1 MLDWIQVQSEY
12 DELIQKLSVASNM
25 DMRERAAL
33 QKKASFYSNILNL
46 HNRID
51 EFEKNIKQCQSQLAT
66 EHGEMKE
73 LYQEEIAESTKGLN
87 EVQSELDDILYPV
100 DERDTK
106 SVFLEIRAGAG
117 GQEAALF
124 AAELYDMYSRYAE
137 SRHWNVSIVDFSTT
151 DLGGYK
157 DLVANIEGKNVF
169 KYLKHESGVHR
180 VQRVPKTETAGRVHT
195 STVTVAVLPEVDD
208 VDININQAD
217 LRVDTYRAGGA
228 GGQHVNK
235 TDSAVRLTHI
245 PTGLVVCCQDERSQ
259 IKNRAKAMKV
269 LQARLFEFER
279 EKRETIEREQRK
291 AQVGTGERSEKIRT
305 YNFPQ
310 NRITDHRTEV
320 TLKKLDIIM
329 QGGALDELI
338 NPLIELEK
346 TQRRAKGI
354 VFQK

>member
-12 DELIQKLSVASNM
+12 DELVKKLSQAGNL
-25 DMRERAAL
+25 DMRERADL
-33 QKKASFYSNILNL
+33 QRKSSFYSNILNL
-46 HNRID
+46 HGQID
-51 EFEKNIKQCQSQLAT
+51 ELEKNIKQCQSQLEN
-66 EHGEMKE
+66 EHGDMKE
-73 LYQEEIAESTKGLN
+73 LYQEEISELSGNLN
-87 EVQSELDDILYPV
+87 VVQSELDDILYPV
-100 DERDTK
+100 DERDFR

-124 AAELYDMYSRYAE
+124 ASELFDMYSRYAE
-137 SRHWNVSIVDFSTT
+137 SKHWKVSIVDFSTT

-157 DLVANIEGKNVF
+157 DLIANIEGKNVF
-169 KYLKHESGVHR
+169 KFLKHESGVHR

-195 STVTVAVLPEVDD
+195 STVTVAVLPEVDE
-208 VDININQAD
+208 VDSNINPAD
-217 LRVDTYRAGGA
+217 LRVDTYRSGGA

-269 LQARLFEFER
+269 LQARLVELER
-279 EKRETIEREQRK
+279 EKRDAVEREQRR

-310 NRITDHRTEV
+310 NRVTDHRTEV
-320 TLKKLDIIM
+320 TLKKLDIVM
-329 QGGALDELI
+329 LGNLDELI
-338 NPLIELEK
+338 TPLIELEK

-354 VFQK
+354 SFQK